1 MHRDHPPSAGWRPH
15 PRYPDP
21 AIETLDPRFGPCRVF
36 SAAVERLHTGCRWS
50 EGPVWF
56 GDGRYLLWSD
66 IPNDR
71 ILKWEEETGA
81 VSVYRRPSDFANGNT
96 RDRQGRLV
104 TCEHGGRRVTR
115 TEYDGSITVL
125 ADGVEGR
132 RLNSPNDVVVKSDG
146 SVWFTDPPFGIL
158 GDYEGHKAEPE
169 LPEAVYRIDGQTG
182 ELTCLADDVR
192 GPNGLCFSPDE
203 RRLYLVESRGEPHR
217 KILAFDVAPD
227 GRSIVNKE
235 VLIDAG
241 PGGTPDGMRC
251 DIDGNLWCGW
261 GMGSEALDGVLV
273 FAPDGAPIGR
283 IALPE
288 RCANVC
294 FGGRKGNRLF
304 MAASQSLYALYVNTR
319 GVPGG

>member
-1 MHRDHPPSAGWRPH
+1 MSTDDPLTAGWRAQ

-21 AIETLDPRFGPCRVF
+21 AVEVLDERFARYRIF
-36 SAAVERLHTGCRWS
+36 SAAVERLHTGCRWA

-71 ILKWEEETGA
+71 VLRWEAETGS
-81 VSVYRRPSDFANGNT
+81 VSVFRRPSNFANGNT

-115 TEYDGSITVL
+115 TEYDGTVSVL
-125 ADGVEGR
+125 VDGWRGK
-132 RLNSPNDVVVKSDG
+132 RLNSPNDVVVRSDG
-146 SVWFTDPPFGIL
+146 SIWFTDPPFGIL
-158 GDYEGHKAEPE
+158 GDYEGHRAEPE
-169 LPEAVYRIDGQTG
+169 LPQAVYRIDGETG
-182 ELTCLADDVR
+182 EVGVVADDVL

-203 RRLYLVESRGEPHR
+203 RLLYIVESRGVPHR
-217 KILAFDVAPD
+217 KILAYDVTGN
-227 GRSIVNKE
+227 GREIANKR

-251 DIDGNLWCGW
+251 DVDGNLWCGW
-261 GMGSEALDGVLV
+261 GMGTEALDGVLV
-273 FAPDGAPIGR
+273 FAPDGARIGR

-288 RCANVC
+288 RCANLC
-294 FGGRKGNRLF
+294 FGGAKRNRLF
-304 MAASQSLYALYVNTR
+304 MAASQSLYALYVNTQ
-319 GVPGG
+319 GAAGG

>member
-1 MHRDHPPSAGWRPH
+1 MATDKPLTAGWRDH

-21 AIETLDPRFGPCRVF
+21 AIETLDERFEQYRIF
-36 SAAVERLHTGCRWS
+36 SAAVERLYTGCRWS

-66 IPNDR
+66 IPNNQ
-71 ILKWEEETGA
+71 ILKWEEDTG
-81 VSVYRRPSDFANGNT
+81 SVNTFRRPSNFANGNT
-96 RDRQGRLV
+96 RDRQGRLI

-115 TEYDGSITVL
+115 TEYDGTVAVL
-125 ADGVEGR
+125 IENWQGK

-146 SVWFTDPPFGIL
+146 SVWFTDPPCGIL
-158 GDYEGHKAEPE
+158 GNYEGHKAEPE
-169 LPEAVYRIDGQTG
+169 LEQGVYRIDGESG
-182 ELTCLADDVR
+182 DVSLVTTDVL

-203 RRLYLVESRGEPHR
+203 RFLYIVESRGVPHR
-217 KILAFDVAPD
+217 KILAYDVAEN
-227 GRSIVNKE
+227 GREIMNKR

-261 GMGSEALDGVLV
+261 GMGTEALDGVLV
-273 FAPDGAPIGR
+273 FAPDGTKIGR

-288 RCANVC
+288 RCANLC
-294 FGGRKGNRLF
+294 FGGPKRNRLF
-304 MAASQSLYALYVNTR
+304 MAASQSLYALYVNTQ